1 MSLQVTDVSQRNSS
15 SGTSGSASSPSSGIS
30 SQLTGSH
37 QQQHTS
43 GQQNNSNSQTA
54 LATAQLLSQ
63 QLLMHG
69 ALGTQDIQAIA
80 STLQQHQLQSL
91 QQQLQ
96 QFAMFQAS
104 PAAGQIPPFFLQNQ
118 VRVITMFQCE
128 LRLEVLIT
136 VCRITY
142 LLKSQIALR
151 TVAIPSEGSKLIGVA
166 RQISDVRLYYL
177 IRAQIRRE

>member
-1 MSLQVTDVSQRNSS
+1 MLLQVTDVSQRNSS

-43 GQQNNSNSQTA
+43 GQNNSNSQTA
-54 LATAQLLSQ
+54 LATAQLISQ

-69 ALGTQDIQAIA
+69 ALGTQDLQTIA
-80 STLQQHQLQSL
+80 STLQHHQLQSL

-96 QFAMFQAS
+96 QFAMFQAN

-118 VRVITMFQCE
+118 VSDNNVSLYE
-128 LRLEVLIT
+128 L
-136 VCRITY
+136 
-142 LLKSQIALR
+142 
-151 TVAIPSEGSKLIGVA
+151 
-166 RQISDVRLYYL
+166 
-177 IRAQIRRE
+177 

>member
-1 MSLQVTDVSQRNSS
+1 MYILKYISTNFSHNFCCIFLVKFTLDIYVRFINKKGRINTNLMLLQVTDVSQRNSS

-43 GQQNNSNSQTA
+43 GQQNNSNSA

-69 ALGTQDIQAIA
+69 ALGTQDLQALA
-80 STLQQHQLQSL
+80 STLQHHQLQSL

-96 QFAMFQAS
+96 QFAMFQAN
-104 PAAGQIPPFFLQNQ
+104 PAAGQLPPFFLQNQ
-118 VRVITMFQCE
+118 VGDKQ
-128 LRLEVLIT
+128 
-136 VCRITY
+136 
-142 LLKSQIALR
+142 
-151 TVAIPSEGSKLIGVA
+151 
-166 RQISDVRLYYL
+166 
-177 IRAQIRRE
+177 

>member
-1 MSLQVTDVSQRNSS
+1 MLLQVTDVSQRNSS

-43 GQQNNSNSQTA
+43 GQQNNSNA

-69 ALGTQDIQAIA
+69 ALGTQDLQAIA
-80 STLQQHQLQSL
+80 STLQHHQLQSL

-96 QFAMFQAS
+96 QFAMFQAN

-118 VRVITMFQCE
+118 VSNNSGS
-128 LRLEVLIT
+128 L
-136 VCRITY
+136 CRT
-142 LLKSQIALR
+142 K
-151 TVAIPSEGSKLIGVA
+151 IG
-166 RQISDVRLYYL
+166 IH
-177 IRAQIRRE
+177 